1 MRADRG
7 DRIILAGEHV
17 DNPTRAGEVLGC
29 GADGGPPYTVRWD
42 DGHTSTL
49 FPGPGSV
56 LRVLD
61 AGAQPET
68 VPEAT
73 PTASGVLREWTVR
86 VTIFERGDDT
96 TATVALLADDPDA
109 LTARGTSHRGPEDA
123 ADSRIGDEV
132 AVARALRHLAD
143 QLMATAERDI
153 EASTGEQDVL
163 VRAL

>member
-1 MRADRG
+1 MRADPG
-7 DRIILAGEHV
+7 DRIILAGEQV
-17 DNPTRAGEVLGC
+17 DQPTRAGEVLGS

-56 LRVLD
+56 LRVMD
-61 AGAQPET
+61 AGTHPPEVSAET
-68 VPEAT
+68 SA
-73 PTASGVLREWTVR
+73 ASGVLREWTVR

-109 LTARGTSHRGPEDA
+109 LTARGTSHRGPDDA
-123 ADSRIGDEV
+123 ADARIGDEV

-143 QLMATAERDI
+143 QLMATAEHDI
-153 EASTGEQDVL
+153 EASTGEHDVL
-163 VRAL
+163 VRSL